1 MILAS
6 ASVVNY
12 DRQSDAPIW
21 SITSSGVNYDRN
33 KFIIQATGSV
43 VTSSGQFIFTRV
55 NRFIGLGTIKMG
67 ISAFNHKTIHFSRY
81 SALGALTS
89 EY

>member
-1 MILAS
+1 MILAL

-33 KFIIQATGSV
+33 KFIIQATGDIYFSPISLSFFKPLRFSLIIL
-43 VTSSGQFIFTRV
+43 TSTRV
-55 NRFIGLGTIKMG
+55 LGYWGT
-67 ISAFNHKTIHFSRY
+67 RV
-81 SALGALTS
+81 LG
-89 EY
+89 Y